1 MSETISA
8 VGQAGDC
15 RAALRLAMTGVPRDA
30 VERAFREDSR
40 RVLATLIRL
49 LGDFDVAEE
58 ALQDAFAAALES
70 WPVEGVPRNPRAWL
84 VSTGRNRAVDQLRRH
99 ANFARKQDEIAESVA
114 GTAIQSGADDW
125 ADEGTVGDDRLR
137 LVFTCCH
144 PALDAEAQVAL
155 TLRIICGLSTEEI
168 ARAFLVPVATM
179 AQRLVRAKAKIRLA
193 RIPYS
198 VPERTALPERIEAVL
213 SVIYLVFSEGHSAT
227 SGEALVRR
235 DLCREAIRLGRL
247 LVELMPEEA
256 EANALLALM
265 LLHDSRGDTRVSSQ
279 GELLLLEEQDRSRWN
294 REQIAE
300 GVARVENSLRS
311 GRAGKYAIQAA
322 SRPCMRRRYD
332 RRILTGHRSRPCTP
346 SCCACSHRP
355 LWS

>member
-58 ALQDAFAAALES
+58 ALQDAFAA
-70 WPVEGVPRNPRAWL
+70 
-84 VSTGRNRAVDQLRRH
+84 
-99 ANFARKQDEIAESVA
+99 
-114 GTAIQSGADDW
+114 
-125 ADEGTVGDDRLR
+125 
-137 LVFTCCH
+137 
-144 PALDAEAQVAL
+144 
-155 TLRIICGLSTEEI
+155 
-168 ARAFLVPVATM
+168 
-179 AQRLVRAKAKIRLA
+179 
-193 RIPYS
+193 
-198 VPERTALPERIEAVL
+198 
-213 SVIYLVFSEGHSAT
+213 
-227 SGEALVRR
+227 ALVRR

-311 GRAGKYAIQAA
+311 GRAGKYAIQADRA
-322 SRPCMRRRYD
+322 AINMTTSEPERRYLEKRLQDVSIEALELRPCR
-332 RRILTGHRSRPCTP
+332 H
-346 SCCACSHRP
+346 
-355 LWS
+355 